1 MCIYICVLGIYM
13 YVYVYMYGFF
23 VMYGCAYMFI
33 LLVVYI
39 YTHTNIY
46 IHHSYPPPLSFQSSN
61 IQKRSV
67 LAMVPHAIG
76 FLSAYLTNKCLI
88 LPSVVMDRIDEATQL
103 LGYTSTNSSR
113 SGSNTV
119 SGSGLTVEKL
129 KSAYIHFN
137 GSKNSKINGNN
148 GSEYVHVSAPVPR
161 VLGSQY

>member
-1 MCIYICVLGIYM
+1 
-13 YVYVYMYGFF
+13 
-23 VMYGCAYMFI
+23 
-33 LLVVYI
+33 
-39 YTHTNIY
+39 
-46 IHHSYPPPLSFQSSN
+46 
-61 IQKRSV
+61 
-67 LAMVPHAIG
+67 
-76 FLSAYLTNKCLI
+76 
-88 LPSVVMDRIDEATQL
+88 MDRIDEATQL